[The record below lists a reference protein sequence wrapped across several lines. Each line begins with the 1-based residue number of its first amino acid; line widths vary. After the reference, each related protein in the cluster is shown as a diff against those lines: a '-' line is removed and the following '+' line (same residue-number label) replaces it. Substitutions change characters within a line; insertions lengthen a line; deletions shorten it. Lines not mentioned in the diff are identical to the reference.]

1 MTLVV
6 TCNCHRHLRIS
17 FFLMLWMFSYV
28 QMVDQLRL
36 DLSDLKSHVKHLHHT
51 NNTPGY

>member
-17 FFLMLWMFSYV
+17 FFLVLWMFSYV
-28 QMVDQLRL
+28 QMIDQLRL
-36 DLSDLKSHVKHLHHT
+36 DLSGFRCNT
-51 NNTPGY
+51 NNLQNTSDTTNH

>member
-17 FFLMLWMFSYV
+17 FFLLLWIFSYV
-28 QMVDQLRL
+28 QMIDQLRL
-36 DLSDLKSHVKHLHHT
+36 DLSDLRYNVKNLQNTSDTT
-51 NNTPGY
+51 NH

>member
-17 FFLMLWMFSYV
+17 FFLILWMFSYV
-28 QMVDQLRL
+28 QMIDQLRL
-36 DLSDLKSHVKHLHHT
+36 DLSDLSGNTKNLQHT
-51 NNTPGY
+51 SDTTTH